1 MGWYTAELRRSLE
14 SGGQMRVEVSA
25 SDAMMANGGLW
36 KC

>member
-14 SGGQMRVEVSA
+14 SGDRSA
-25 SDAMMANGGLW
+25 LDAMMANGGLW

>member
-14 SGGQMRVEVSA
+14 SGGQSA